1 MWCTILW
8 SCGWSLVWGAR
19 AYGKIYRTNES
30 FTSDEK
36 RHQLHP
42 VRSVVATKKE
52 KNTWMNVVYGREM
65 LWTDA
70 VWCDLWRRRE
80 DGPMRCGASQ
90 LASGRFQYDWDD
102 DDNRKMWR
110 WWHED
115 DVCMCEPYQVNQAK
129 KKKKRAKLEQT
140 SGEVMY
146 GEVST
151 VAPMQENRY
160 NSTPNLA

>member
-90 LASGRFQYDWDD
+90 LRSGRFQYDWEDVKI
-102 DDNRKMWR
+102 KMMTWR
-110 WWHED
+110 WRVYVWTLSSQPSQKER
-115 DVCMCEPYQVNQAK
+115 
-129 KKKKRAKLEQT
+129 KRAKMEQT
-140 SGEVMY
+140 SGEVKS
-146 GEVST
+146 GEV
-151 VAPMQENRY
+151 QEK
-160 NSTPNLA
+160 TLPPKKQA